1 MTITVRIPDEIW
13 EEVKQSRADKP
24 YLSKNAIIVAL
35 LMAGLKKEKE

>member
-13 EEVKQSRADKP
+13 KEVKQARADKP

-35 LMAGLKKEKE
+35 LVAGLNKEKV